1 MNSIVIC
8 NLDPSRTNLIFMS
21 AKKTSIIPKVAF
33 FSTQAY
39 DKVFFEK
46 HNIDFGYELEFFDT
60 QLNEQT
66 TKLIRDTDVV
76 CVFVNDVVNE
86 SVIKRLAKKDVK
98 IIALRCAGFNNVDLE
113 AAKSFGIKV
122 CRVPAYSPEAV
133 AEHAMAMILTLNRKT
148 HKAYNRV
155 REQNFSLNGLL
166 GFDLRGKTIGIIGT
180 GNIGKAFARIIK
192 GFGSDILA
200 YDIVA
205 DAEMEKDGVTFVSL
219 EAIFKESEIISLH
232 CPLNEQTKHII
243 NKTSIASMK
252 DRVMIINTSRGG
264 LIETASAIEGL
275 KEGKIGYLGI
285 DVYEQEEKLF
295 FRDLSADI
303 IQDDAIQRLM
313 SFPNVLVTAHQ
324 AFFTNEALT
333 QIALVTF
340 GNIQALLKN
349 KEIENKAAQ
358 LV

>member
-1 MNSIVIC
+1 MKYP
-8 NLDPSRTNLIFMS
+8 LLPL
-21 AKKTSIIPKVAF
+21 KPKVAF
-33 FSTQAY
+33 FSTQVY
-39 DKVFFEK
+39 DSVFFEK
-46 HNIDFGYELEFFDT
+46 YNADFGYQLDFFDI

-66 TKLIRDTDVV
+66 VKLISNAEVV

-86 SVIKRLAKKDVK
+86 SVIRQLAEKKVQ

-113 AAKSFGIKV
+113 AAKKYNLKV

-166 GFDLRGKTIGIIGT
+166 GFDLHGKTVGIIGC
-180 GNIGKAFARIIK
+180 KVLAFDVVTD
-192 GFGSDILA
+192 S
-200 YDIVA
+200 
-205 DAEMEKDGVTFVSL
+205 EMEKSGVNFVSL
-219 EAIFKESEIISLH
+219 ETLFKESDIISLH
-232 CPLNEQTKHII
+232 CPLNEKTKHLI
-243 NKTSIASMK
+243 NEKSLSMMK
-252 DRVMIINTSRGG
+252 DHVMIINTSRGA
-264 LIETASAIEGL
+264 LIQTLDVIHAL
-275 KEGKIGYLGI
+275 KSGKVGYLGI

-295 FRDLSADI
+295 FTDHSGDI

-340 GNIQALLKN
+340 GNIESLLTQN
-349 KEIENKAAQ
+349 DIDNKAA
-358 LV
+358 LLA